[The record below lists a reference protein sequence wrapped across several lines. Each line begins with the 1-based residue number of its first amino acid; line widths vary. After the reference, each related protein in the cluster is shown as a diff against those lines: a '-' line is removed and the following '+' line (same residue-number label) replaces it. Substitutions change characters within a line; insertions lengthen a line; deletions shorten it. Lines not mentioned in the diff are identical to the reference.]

1 MEDITFNSLEEL
13 YERLKP
19 ALVTKAEEMK
29 RAGYDYIKPE
39 DVWNYLKESKW
50 KSANNLAL
58 HEMVDDILNSEEI
71 LIDNY
76 LREKLNR
83 GKRKLYF
90 DENYQDEND
99 VEELWKRKELL
110 SIY

>member
-1 MEDITFNSLEEL
+1 MDEIIFQSLEEL
-13 YERLKP
+13 YERLTP
-19 ALVTKAEEMK
+19 ALVTKASEMA

-39 DVWNYLKESKW
+39 DIWNYLKEKKW
-50 KSANNLAL
+50 KNSTNLAL

-90 DENYQDEND
+90 DENYIEQEEHDE
-99 VEELWKRKELL
+99 L
-110 SIY
+110 

>member
-1 MEDITFNSLEEL
+1 MDEITFNSLEEL

-19 ALVTKAEEMK
+19 ALKTKASEMH
-29 RAGYDYIKPE
+29 RTGYDYIRYE
-39 DVWNYLKESKW
+39 DIWNYLKESKW
-50 KSANNLAL
+50 KTSKNLNL

-83 GKRKLYF
+83 GKRRLYF
-90 DENYQDEND
+90 DEESD
-99 VEELWKRKELL
+99 VEV
-110 SIY
+110 

>member
-1 MEDITFNSLEEL
+1 
-13 YERLKP
+13 
-19 ALVTKAEEMK
+19 
-29 RAGYDYIKPE
+29 
-39 DVWNYLKESKW
+39 
-50 KSANNLAL
+50 
-58 HEMVDDILNSEEI
+58 MVDDILNSEEI

-99 VEELWKRKELL
+99 VEEL
-110 SIY
+110 

>member
-1 MEDITFNSLEEL
+1 MDEIIFQSLEEL
-13 YERLKP
+13 YERLTP
-19 ALVTKAEEMK
+19 ALITKAS
-29 RAGYDYIKPE
+29 
-39 DVWNYLKESKW
+39 YLKEKKW
-50 KSANNLAL
+50 KNSTNLAL

-90 DENYQDEND
+90 DESYIEQEEH
-99 VEELWKRKELL
+99 EEL
-110 SIY
+110 

>member
-1 MEDITFNSLEEL
+1 MVIMEDVIFNSLTEL

-19 ALVTKAEEMK
+19 ALATKASEMQ
-29 RAGYDYIKPE
+29 RSGYDYIKPE
-39 DVWNYLKESKW
+39 DIWNYLKEKKW
-50 KSANNLAL
+50 KNSKNLAL

-83 GKRKLYF
+83 GKRRLYF
-90 DENYQDEND
+90 DETYIDKDDE
-99 VEELWKRKELL
+99 E
-110 SIY
+110 

>member
-1 MEDITFNSLEEL
+1 MDITFASLEEL

-19 ALVTKAEEMK
+19 ALTTKTEEM
-29 RAGYDYIKPE
+29 RRTGYDYIKPE
-39 DVWNYLKESKW
+39 DVWNYLKENKW
-50 KSANNLAL
+50 KNSQNLAL

-90 DENYQDEND
+90 DENYEEDHNEKD
-99 VEELWKRKELL
+99 MVEV
-110 SIY
+110 